1 MLQRTALGNVPGV
14 GQDTLVLKATA
25 TGITFLHDRKFS
37 KRYLGSKKCAV
48 DIHGKFWQDSQQLEN
63 DIAQSAKNKQ
73 GKKGKHL
80 GKKKGV
86 GSHTVTQKLLLLKTD
101 PGFGSAAIS
110 AFIANPK
117 SFSPKRAEF
126 ATNVAK
132 KERVKAYTINKR
144 EVRQRILAYNNTNN
158 GQRELYFWTVTFPE
172 GTPDD
177 ICYQAFNTWLT
188 ALRTPGRVKDGK
200 LIDKTGKLVTK
211 WKAVKA
217 MLREYLWIA
226 ERQLGERLTVKKA
239 ATGTIHF
246 HIAIP
251 HFMNVTRANALMRG
265 TLKNLAKKGL
275 VPGAVC
281 NGKNGEQYY
290 LPSIAKYNGVH
301 ISRNKKTGQIINFAV
316 KRNSRALA
324 TYLTKYITKN
334 NAGVPDDFGQV
345 GIPAFTHLAWHN
357 SRGFS
362 CLFTGITLTIA
373 EFDALGLRPYLNK
386 VRKFTMNFATFVP
399 WLYGLPPILHDH
411 LFNLNSSIQALLNG
425 EALPVFNSKLFMKFT
440 YEAANYGNPAYGFTT
455 LERVDIY
462 PKMIEKLTK

>member
-1 MLQRTALGNVPGV
+1 MRRTALGKVPGV

-25 TGITFLHDRKFS
+25 TGITFLHDRKFT

-48 DIHGKFWQDSQQLEN
+48 DINGEFWQDAKELEN
-63 DIAQSAKNKQ
+63 DIAKTAKSK
-73 GKKGKHL
+73 GKDRKGKHPD
-80 GKKKGV
+80 KKKAV
-86 GSHTVTQKLLLLKTD
+86 GSHPDSLKLLIESTPD
-101 PGFGSAAIS
+101 RIEPAIS
-110 AFIANPK
+110 QISTNQENL
-117 SFSPKRAEF
+117 SPESAEN
-126 ATNVAK
+126 ATKVAK
-132 KERVKAYTINKR
+132 KERIKAYSINKR
-144 EVRQRILAYNNTNN
+144 EVRQRILAYNNTNQ
-158 GQRELYFWTVTFPE
+158 GQKELYFWTVTFPE

-188 ALRTPGRVKDGK
+188 ALRAPGRVKDGK
-200 LIDKTGKLVTK
+200 LIDKNGKLVTK

-275 VPGAVC
+275 MPGAVC
-281 NGKNGEQYY
+281 NGKTGDQYY

-334 NAGVPDDFGQV
+334 NAGVPDDTGHIEV
-345 GIPAFTHLAWHN
+345 PAFTHLAWHN

-362 CLFTGITLTIA
+362 CLFTGITFTIA
-373 EFDALGLRPYLNK
+373 EFNALGLRPYLNK
-386 VRKFTMNFATFVP
+386 VRMFTMNFATFVP
-399 WLYGLPPILHDH
+399 WLYGLPPIVHDH
-411 LFNLNSSIQALLNG
+411 LFKLNSTVHAILND
-425 EALPVFNSKLFMKFT
+425 EPLPVFDTMLFAKPT
-440 YEAANYGNPAYGFTT
+440 YKIISENGTYK
-455 LERVDIY
+455 RIHS
-462 PKMIEKLTK
+462 

>member
-1 MLQRTALGNVPGV
+1 MLHRPALGKVPGV

-25 TGITFLHDRKFS
+25 TGITFLHERKFT

-48 DIHGKFWQDSQQLEN
+48 DINGKLWEDTQGFEKH
-63 DIAQSAKNKQ
+63 IAESAK
-73 GKKGKHL
+73 GEDRKGKHPD
-80 GKKKGV
+80 KKKSV
-86 GSHTVTQKLLLLKTD
+86 GSPSHAQKLLLVSIPDRIET
-101 PGFGSAAIS
+101 AIS
-110 AFIANPK
+110 EN
-117 SFSPKRAEF
+117 STNQENFSPESADF
-126 ATNVAK
+126 ATKVAK
-132 KERVKAYTINKR
+132 KEREKAYTINKR
-144 EVRQRILAYNNTNN
+144 EVRQRILAYNNTNK
-158 GQRELYFWTVTFPE
+158 GQKELYFWTVTFPE

-200 LIDKTGKLVTK
+200 MIDKNGKLITK
-211 WKAVKA
+211 WKQVKA

-239 ATGTIHF
+239 ASGTIHF

-275 VPGAVC
+275 MPGAVC
-281 NGKNGEQYY
+281 NGKTGERYY

-334 NAGVPDDFGQV
+334 NAGIPDENGHIEV
-345 GIPAFTHLAWHN
+345 PAFTHLAWHN

-386 VRKFTMNFATFVP
+386 VRKFTMNFATFIP

-411 LFNLNSSIQALLNG
+411 LFSLNSTVQAILND
-425 EALPVFNSKLFMKFT
+425 EPLPVFDSMLFIKPTYKLIFDNGT
-440 YEAANYGNPAYGFTT
+440 YKRIPVA
-455 LERVDIY
+455 
-462 PKMIEKLTK
+462 

>member
-1 MLQRTALGNVPGV
+1 MSHRTALGKVPGV

-25 TGITFLHDRKFS
+25 TGITFLHDRKFT

-48 DIHGKFWQDSQQLEN
+48 DINGEFWQDSQEL
-63 DIAQSAKNKQ
+63 DKCIAES
-73 GKKGKHL
+73 GKGKGKGKHL
-80 GKKKGV
+80 DKKKSV
-86 GSHTVTQKLLLLKTD
+86 GSHTDTQKVLLIESD
-101 PGFGSAAIS
+101 PGLGSGAIS
-110 AFIANPK
+110 QITTNQEN
-117 SFSPKRAEF
+117 FSPESAEF
-126 ATNVAK
+126 AENPAK
-132 KERVKAYTINKR
+132 KEREKAYTINKR
-144 EVRQRILAYNNTNN
+144 EVRQRILAYNNTNK
-158 GQRELYFWTVTFPE
+158 GQKELYFWTVTFPE

-200 LIDKTGKLVTK
+200 LIDKNGKLVTK

-275 VPGAVC
+275 MPGAVC
-281 NGKNGEQYY
+281 NGKTGDQYY

-301 ISRNKKTGQIINFAV
+301 ISRNKKTGQIINFAI

-334 NAGVPDDFGQV
+334 NAGVPDETGLI

-362 CLFTGITLTIA
+362 CLFTGITFTIA
-373 EFDALGLRPYLNK
+373 EFDALGLRPYLNR
-386 VRKFTMNFATFVP
+386 VRVFTMNFATFVP
-399 WLYGLPPILHDH
+399 WLYGLPPVIHDH
-411 LFNLNSSIQALLNG
+411 LFKLNSSVQALMND
-425 EALPVFNSKLFMKFT
+425 EPLPVFDSLLFTKPTYKLISENGT
-440 YEAANYGNPAYGFTT
+440 YKRITA
-455 LERVDIY
+455 V
-462 PKMIEKLTK
+462 

>member
-14 GQDTLVLKATA
+14 GQDDLVLKATA
-25 TGITFLHDRKFS
+25 TGITFLHDRRFT

-48 DIHGKFWQDSQQLEN
+48 DIHGKFYADGVEL
-63 DIAQSAKNKQ
+63 DKCIAES
-73 GKKGKHL
+73 GKSKGKWKRP
-80 GKKKGV
+80 GKKKTA
-86 GSHTVTQKLLLLKTD
+86 GSHTDSPKLLEFTPD
-101 PGFGSAAIS
+101 RVNEPAIS
-110 AFIANPK
+110 QNSTNPENI
-117 SFSPKRAEF
+117 SPENADF
-126 ATNVAK
+126 ATKVAK
-132 KERVKAYTINKR
+132 KEKIKAYTINKR
-144 EVRQRILAYNNTNN
+144 EVRQRILAYNNTSK
-158 GQRELYFWTVTFPE
+158 GQKELYFWTVTFPE

-188 ALRTPGRVKDGK
+188 ALRAPGRVKDGK
-200 LIDKTGKLVTK
+200 LIDKNGKLVTK
-211 WKAVKA
+211 WKQVKA
-217 MLREYLWIA
+217 MLRDYLWIA

-275 VPGAVC
+275 MPGAVC
-281 NGKNGEQYY
+281 NGKNGDQYY

-334 NAGVPDDFGQV
+334 NAGVPDETGHIAV
-345 GIPAFTHLAWHN
+345 PAFTHLAWHN

-362 CLFTGITLTIA
+362 CLFTGITFTIA

-399 WLYGLPPILHDH
+399 WLYGLPPVVHDH
-411 LFNLNSSIQALLNG
+411 LFHLNSSVHAVLND
-425 EALPVFNSKLFMKFT
+425 EPLPVFDTMLFIKYPIQIKNLFDGT
-440 YEAANYGNPAYGFTT
+440 YQTVYTTGIAKAY
-455 LERVDIY
+455 
-462 PKMIEKLTK
+462 